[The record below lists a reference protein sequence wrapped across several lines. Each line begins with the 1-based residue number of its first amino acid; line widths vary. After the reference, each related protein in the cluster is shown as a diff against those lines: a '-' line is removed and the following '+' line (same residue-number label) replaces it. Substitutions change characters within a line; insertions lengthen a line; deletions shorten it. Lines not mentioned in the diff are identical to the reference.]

1 VTTAS
6 VCDLPLTIMVATLGS
21 ATALC
26 VAFCLFKDWRARKN
40 NTSTFTK
47 GGEDDGSSKPLLAN
61 EAIN

>member
-1 VTTAS
+1 
-6 VCDLPLTIMVATLGS
+6 MVATLGS